1 MEKNFIDLTNVKST
15 SELRSLLTGPGM
27 YKIPIVNYNSEDDTN
42 FEPVVEVVYVSKM
55 TSRMPVIIVKINAR
69 TYQDFYFN
77 SSCLA
82 FKMLTFND
90 FSGPETKSLVYQLNS
105 DFKGTGEVFDANRVK
120 SFEGSWILE
129 DVKDCPP
136 EPYKSYIVKYSTIH
150 SNKFFK
156 NFLYIR

>member
-1 MEKNFIDLTNVKST
+1 MQNFIDLTNVKSKT
-15 SELRSLLTGPGM
+15 ELRSLLTGPGM
-27 YKIPIVNYNSEDDTN
+27 YKIPIVNYNAEDDSN
-42 FEPVVEVVYVSKM
+42 FETVVEVVYVSKM

-77 SSCLA
+77 ESYCA

-90 FSGPETKSLVYQLNS
+90 FSGPETKSLVYNLNS

-136 EPYKSYIVKYSTIH
+136 EPYKSYIVKYSTIC
-150 SNKFFK
+150 SNNFFK
-156 NFLYIR
+156 NFLYIC